1 MQEDSHRTEGQPADH
16 RMEGHQQAQHR
27 VEDHQQVQHIMHRTE
42 MRLHI
47 TDRRDRTRME
57 DLQVMCHSVS
67 RHRTDARDHKL
78 TVHLLGRQ
86 TAHFQIQI
94 LKNKI
99 IRI

>member
-16 RMEGHQQAQHR
+16 RMEGHQQVQHR
-27 VEDHQQVQHIMHRTE
+27 MHRTE

-47 TDRRDRTRME
+47 ADRRDRTRME

>member
-27 VEDHQQVQHIMHRTE
+27 MEDHQQVQHRMHRTE

-47 TDRRDRTRME
+47 ADRRDRTRME

>member
-1 MQEDSHRTEGQPADH
+1 MQEDSHRTKGQPADH
-16 RMEGHQQAQHR
+16 RMEG
-27 VEDHQQVQHIMHRTE
+27 HQQVQHIMHRTE

-86 TAHFQIQI
+86 TVHFQIQI

>member
-16 RMEGHQQAQHR
+16 RMEDRQQTQHR
-27 VEDHQQVQHIMHRTE
+27 MHSTE

-67 RHRTDARDHKL
+67 RRRTDARDHKL
-78 TVHLLGRQ
+78 TVHSLGRQ

>member
-16 RMEGHQQAQHR
+16 RMEDHQQAQHR
-27 VEDHQQVQHIMHRTE
+27 VEAHQPVQHRMHSTE

-57 DLQVMCHSVS
+57 DLQVMFHSVS
-67 RHRTDARDHKL
+67 RRRTDARDHKL

>member
-16 RMEGHQQAQHR
+16 RMEGHQQVH
-27 VEDHQQVQHIMHRTE
+27 HIMHRTE

-47 TDRRDRTRME
+47 TDRWDRIRME